1 MPVAESKVI
10 FITPTDL
17 SPHRPDLPLFVFLP
31 GMDGTGRL
39 LTVQVE
45 DLAVYFDLRCL
56 VIPPTDLTDWDGLA
70 DQVAALIRAELKEN
84 PNRPV
89 YLCGESFGGCLA
101 LKVVLRSPQIITRL
115 ILVNPASSFNRRPW
129 IVWGSQMTRLLA
141 EPVYQISCVGLL
153 PFLANLER
161 LEPSE
166 RRTLLQAMKS
176 VSQKSSIWRLSLLAE
191 FSVTPAELW
200 SIRQPT
206 LLVAGARDRLLPS
219 LPEIN
224 RLARHIAHNRTYVL
238 PNSGHACLLESDV
251 SLWQI
256 LKRSQF
262 FETSEGGL
270 GLPQGSTERPLATSP
285 RPARDV

>member
-1 MPVAESKVI
+1 MPVAESKII
-10 FITPTDL
+10 FITPTPL
-17 SPHRPDLPLFVFLP
+17 RPHRPDRPLFVFLP

-39 LTVQVE
+39 LTVQIA
-45 DLAVYFDLRCL
+45 DLAAYFDLRCL

-70 DQVAALIRAELKEN
+70 DRVAVLIQAELQDN
-84 PNRPV
+84 PNRAV

-101 LKVVLRSPQIITRL
+101 LKVVRRSPQLISRL
-115 ILVNPASSFNRRPW
+115 ILVNPATSFNRRPW

-141 EPVYQISCVGLL
+141 EPAYQLSCMGLL

-161 LEPSE
+161 IAPDE
-166 RRTLLQAMKS
+166 RHALLRAMKS

-191 FSVTPAELW
+191 FELAPADLW
-200 SIRQPT
+200 SISQPT

-224 RLARHIAHNRTYVL
+224 RLARHIPQSQTYVL

-251 SLWQI
+251 SLWRI
-256 LKRSQF
+256 LQEARF
-262 FETSEGGL
+262 FAEGERGD
-270 GLPQGSTERPLATSP
+270 RPLAACHHQSDS
-285 RPARDV
+285 A